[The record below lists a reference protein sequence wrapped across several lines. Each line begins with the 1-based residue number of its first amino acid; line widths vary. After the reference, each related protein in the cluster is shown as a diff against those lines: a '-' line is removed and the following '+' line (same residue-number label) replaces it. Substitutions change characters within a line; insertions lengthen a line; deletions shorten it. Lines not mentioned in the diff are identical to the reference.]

1 MIRARHFPIALAAA
15 ALAACST
22 APTQSTYYTP
32 GAPPVAVAGSTATYS
47 AGTGTLASG
56 VNKNTTSDRLSVG
69 EGTTAVPTNTAPTG
83 SLVGGSA
90 LNNNPNTG
98 TTSAPAVATPPAR

>member
-1 MIRARHFPIALAAA
+1 MIRSPCVLAACAA

-22 APTQSTYYTP
+22 APSQNTYYTP

-56 VNKNTTSDRLSVG
+56 VNTNTTSDRISVG
-69 EGTTAVPTNTAPTG
+69 AGSTAVPANTAPTG
-83 SLVGGSA
+83 SVVGGSS
-90 LNNNPNTG
+90 LNNNPNAG
-98 TTSAPAVATPPAR
+98 TSTTTPSAPPSR